1 MKEKNE
7 KELLQAQHR
16 VEEAQQRNRSK
27 ERSKRT
33 QRLIVTGAILES
45 VLPQAKNMTPE
56 ALKAELKMKLGE
68 P

>member
-45 VLPQAKNMTPE
+45 VLPQVKNMTPE
-56 ALKAELKMKLGE
+56 ALKAELKTKLGE

>member
-45 VLPQAKNMTPE
+45 VLPQVKNMTPE
-56 ALKAELKMKLGE
+56 ALIAELKTKLGE

>member
-1 MKEKNE
+1 MKGKNE

-45 VLPQAKNMTPE
+45 VLPQVKNMTPE
-56 ALKAELKMKLGE
+56 ALKAELKTKLGE